1 MVAQSPWYIYIYFIY
16 IAFHHCLY
24 TWLLQRPL
32 WRHYYQYVD
41 GIVMVLDSN
50 DRERLSDVSRELNLL
65 LGEEQLHGMPLLLL
79 ANKQDL
85 PNAMMRE
92 EIVERL
98 HLNNLTDRTW
108 CESYVCEWVCI
119 PLQSECN
126 EYLTLVWE
134 IESSVVW

>member
-1 MVAQSPWYIYIYFIY
+1 
-16 IAFHHCLY
+16 
-24 TWLLQRPL
+24 
-32 WRHYYQYVD
+32 
-41 GIVMVLDSN
+41 MVLDSN

-98 HLNNLTDRTW
+98 RLNNLTDRAW

>member
-1 MVAQSPWYIYIYFIY
+1 
-16 IAFHHCLY
+16 
-24 TWLLQRPL
+24 
-32 WRHYYQYVD
+32 
-41 GIVMVLDSN
+41 MVLDSN

-85 PNAMMRE
+85 PNAMMCE

-98 HLNNLTDRTW
+98 LLNNLTDRTW

-119 PLQSECN
+119 PLPLCIPSECN

-134 IESSVVW
+134 IESSVVR